1 MAEIHDP
8 VLAKHKEELLGEMGG
23 NARNSI
29 AIVVK
34 PVVEFLKIEIICPD
48 RPDGNIVLDLTAQQ
62 NTGMQLHQ
70 LVQQE
75 YTLKEA
81 SYTRIRITFKVHNT
95 VVLGLKICTAV
106 DTKVKLFKDEEV
118 LGTFAPRAEAQVVE
132 TDWV

>member
-62 NTGMQLHQ
+62 STGMQLH
-70 LVQQE
+70 
-75 YTLKEA
+75 
-81 SYTRIRITFKVHNT
+81 
-95 VVLGLKICTAV
+95 
-106 DTKVKLFKDEEV
+106 
-118 LGTFAPRAEAQVVE
+118 
-132 TDWV
+132 